1 MTILSITGTV
11 TAFGVSLLAVLAWF
25 GAGALTFMLCFQASP
40 ASSNRFNRETQLFT
54 LEGSWVPLGLILGI
68 FLVKY
73 VAGHLSRPCTAS
85 LKPNRTSDF
94 HFQSLWHAFCR
105 PAS

>member
-73 VAGHLSRPCTAS
+73 VAGAS
-85 LKPNRTSDF
+85 LSAV
-94 HFQSLWHAFCR
+94 HSE
-105 PAS
+105 S